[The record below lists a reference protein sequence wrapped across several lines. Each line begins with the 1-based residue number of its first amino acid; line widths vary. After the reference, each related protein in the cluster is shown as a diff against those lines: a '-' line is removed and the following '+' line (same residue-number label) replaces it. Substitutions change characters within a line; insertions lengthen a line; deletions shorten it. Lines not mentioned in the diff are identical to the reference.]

1 MEIFVGAAVLTSMAT
16 SLGFSV
22 AQPVD
27 LNTDGSNLLE
37 PAVRSK
43 IDMEINDMDP
53 YVITFA
59 PVCGPWGAWSRF
71 NTSRGEDTRNSILD
85 QRDAWYPVLKW
96 ISRLIKRRLARGR
109 KVLCENP
116 WTSELWATLC
126 MDKLIRGELRDQETQ
141 SKLELV
147 RGDLCEFG
155 LRDRINGLP
164 HLKPTGF
171 LTASDPVKVRL
182 QRRCSGLHAHQP
194 LEGSGRT
201 RAAQQW
207 TSELCRAIILGFLDE
222 LEERTLCVAFAAEDE
237 QEEKMEDDSWQLGTL
252 DYIHNDHDLALRDL
266 KPDRLNE
273 RELQRQE
280 GMEEL
285 PAPPDTVEKEV
296 QRKQKWM
303 RASRPIRL
311 ALRRLH
317 NMTGH
322 SSVSAMQQ
330 MLMTAGASSQVEA
343 ARHFSCETCLT
354 RRSVDRPN
362 VVKQQ
367 AGIQPWDLCGL
378 SGTS

>member
-1 MEIFVGAAVLTSMAT
+1 
-16 SLGFSV
+16 
-22 AQPVD
+22 
-27 LNTDGSNLLE
+27 
-37 PAVRSK
+37 
-43 IDMEINDMDP
+43 
-53 YVITFA
+53 
-59 PVCGPWGAWSRF
+59 
-71 NTSRGEDTRNSILD
+71 
-85 QRDAWYPVLKW
+85 
-96 ISRLIKRRLARGR
+96 
-109 KVLCENP
+109 
-116 WTSELWATLC
+116 

-164 HLKPTGF
+164 QGFTGF

-207 TSELCRAIILGFLDE
+207 TSELCKAIFLGFLDE
-222 LEERTLCVAFAAEDE
+222 LEERTLSVAFAAEDE

-252 DYIHNDHDLALRDL
+252 DYIHNEHDLALRDL

-273 RELQRQE
+273 QELQRQE

-285 PAPPDTVEKEV
+285 PPPPDTVEKEV

-303 RASRPIRL
+303 ISSRPIRL

-322 SSVSAMQQ
+322 SSVSAVEDCWS
-330 MLMTAGASSQVEA
+330 LVPSAG
-343 ARHFSCETCLT
+343 SCSTFFM
-354 RRSVDRPN
+354 
-362 VVKQQ
+362 
-367 AGIQPWDLCGL
+367 
-378 SGTS
+378 